1 MAPRADR
8 KVRPQPAAEPQSGP
22 FSHGNAHVTVAE
34 SKTLTVSFHR
44 GAVLE
49 STHRVHAAVSDATG
63 RVVRSWGDPGR
74 ITLLRSAAKPF
85 QALPLVEDGAADHFG
100 LSEEEIALCCGSH
113 NSEEAHLAVARSILA
128 KAALEEDLLVCGPHA
143 PLLRERDLAMAA
155 EGVSR
160 SAIVNNCSG
169 KHAGMLALAAFHGWP
184 LLGYQLPDHPVQL
197 RMLHEVARWTGAAP
211 ESMQWGVDGC
221 GVVSFAVSVAAL
233 ACGTAGFASAAAR
246 GEAPRRVVRAMTRH
260 PFMVAG
266 TGRLCTRL
274 MQEEQGRVFAKV
286 GTEGVYMA
294 GDLESGL
301 GVALKV
307 EDGAWRAAPPALLAV
322 LDRAGIL
329 SRRAASALEEFA
341 DPTVTNTLGDR
352 VGHVVVRECS

>member
-1 MAPRADR
+1 M
-8 KVRPQPAAEPQSGP
+8 
-22 FSHGNAHVTVAE
+22 TVAE
-34 SKTLTVSFHR
+34 SRTLTVSFHR

-49 STHRVHAAVSDATG
+49 STHRVHAAVADPAG
-63 RVVRSWGDPGR
+63 RVVRAWGDPGR

-85 QALPLVEDGAADHFG
+85 QALPLVVDGAADHFG

-113 NSEEAHLAVARSILA
+113 NSEKAHLAVARSILA
-128 KAALEEDLLVCGPHA
+128 KAALEEDLLVCGPHP

-155 EGVSR
+155 ERASR

-184 LLGYQLPDHPVQL
+184 LGGYQLPDHPVQL
-197 RMLHEVARWTGAAP
+197 RMQEEVARWTGAAP
-211 ESMQWGVDGC
+211 ESMPWGVDGC
-221 GVVSFAVSVAAL
+221 GVVSFAVSVESL
-233 ACGTAGFASAAAR
+233 ARGTAGFAAASAR

-266 TGRLCTRL
+266 TARLCTRL
-274 MQEEQGRVFAKV
+274 MQEERGRVFAKV

-322 LDRAGIL
+322 LDCAGIL
-329 SRRAASALEEFA
+329 SREARSALAEFA
-341 DPTVTNTLGDR
+341 DPAVTNTLGDR